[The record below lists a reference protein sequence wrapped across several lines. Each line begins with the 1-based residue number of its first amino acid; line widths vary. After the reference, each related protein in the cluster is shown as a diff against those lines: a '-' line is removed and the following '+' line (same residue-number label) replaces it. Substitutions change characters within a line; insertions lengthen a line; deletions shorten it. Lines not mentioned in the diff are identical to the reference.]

1 MFKHKKADMPQNAEM
16 DSSKKGNIAL
26 FKRIASTIGWILV
39 FYLLTYV
46 TIPGVNQQ
54 ALLKASKNSSL
65 QMLSM
70 FSGGGFQTFSIVS
83 MGVTSY
89 ITAQIVVQLL
99 QSDVIPILTA
109 WSKEGQ
115 TGRQKLTQLTRVLT
129 AIFAF
134 AQSIG
139 ITAGINSLS
148 DTNFLLDNSIFSYI
162 VIGVIM
168 TCGTFISVWIG
179 DQITDSGLGNG
190 ISVLIAAGIIAKLPD
205 NFGNFFSIIVTAKYI
220 NWPIIWGVFTIL
232 ILLTWLIVWFYHA
245 EFQVRIQYS
254 RREALTTKDSYLP
267 LKLAVP
273 GVVPVIF
280 ASSILTIP
288 QTILSFFSNQSNTTW
303 YRVLNTFFTLNTPT
317 GMVLYAVL
325 IVTFTYLYSFVQIEP
340 EKMADNLQ
348 KQEAYIPGI
357 IPGMPTV
364 QYVKNLLNLLSLP
377 GSIFLGVISILPMM
391 LTNIFIP
398 DLQLGL
404 TGSSL
409 LILIG
414 VLNDISRQIA
424 GLQLKT
430 EYFGFLRE
438 GYSFSN

>member
-1 MFKHKKADMPQNAEM
+1 MFKHKKDVPQNIEI
-16 DSSKKGNIAL
+16 DSSKKSNSVL
-26 FKRIASTIGWILV
+26 FKRISSTIGWVLV

-134 AQSIG
+134 VQSIG

-148 DTNFLLDNSIFSYI
+148 DTNFLLDTSIFSYI
-162 VIGVIM
+162 VIGSIM
-168 TCGTFISVWIG
+168 TCGTFISIWIG

-190 ISVLIAAGIIAKLPD
+190 ISVLIATGIIAKLPD
-205 NFGNFFSIIVTAKYI
+205 NFSNFFSIIVTAKYV
-220 NWPIIWGVFTIL
+220 NWPIILGVFAIL
-232 ILLTWLIVWFYHA
+232 LLLTWLIVWFYHA
-245 EFQVRIQYS
+245 EYQVRIQYS

-280 ASSILTIP
+280 ASSILTVP

-317 GMVLYAVL
+317 GMVLYGVL
-325 IVTFTYLYSFVQIEP
+325 IFTFTYLYSFVQIEP

-364 QYVKNLLNLLSLP
+364 QYVKNLLNLLALP

-414 VLNDISRQIA
+414 VLTDISRQIA

-438 GYSFSN
+438 GYSFSK